1 MMNEKIPKINI
12 DLIPRCEMNILCCSL
27 LDAAKRFY
35 SDPANVKRFNEWKES
50 EEGKRILQRLSD
62 KQGEDNG

>member
-1 MMNEKIPKINI
+1 MMNEKIPKINL
-12 DLIPRCEMNILCCSL
+12 DLIPRCEMNILCRTL

-35 SDPANVKRFNEWKES
+35 SDPANVERFNEWKQS

-62 KQGEDNG
+62 K

>member
-1 MMNEKIPKINI
+1 MMNGKMPKINPN
-12 DLIPRCEMNILCCSL
+12 LIPRCEMNILCRTL

-35 SDPANVKRFNEWKES
+35 SDPVNVERFNEWKQS
-50 EEGKRILQRLSD
+50 EEGERILQRLSD